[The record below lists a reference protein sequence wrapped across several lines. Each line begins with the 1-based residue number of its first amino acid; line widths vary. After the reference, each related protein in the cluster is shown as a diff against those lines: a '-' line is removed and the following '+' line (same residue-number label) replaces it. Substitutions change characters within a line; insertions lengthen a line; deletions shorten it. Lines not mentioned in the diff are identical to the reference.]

1 MGIYTCIYIYNVY
14 IHVYTY
20 YLHDIHVI
28 YVCTC
33 NVHVYILPHITYMY
47 DVATI
52 SRLLKCI
59 GLFCKRVL
67 KKRPDSAKET
77 YISHHMHM
85 SHDIHIRMM

>member
-1 MGIYTCIYIYNVY
+1 MYTCYYILLTWYTCNVYIHVYTCIYMGIYTCIYIYNVY

-67 KKRPDSAKET
+67 
-77 YISHHMHM
+77 
-85 SHDIHIRMM
+85 